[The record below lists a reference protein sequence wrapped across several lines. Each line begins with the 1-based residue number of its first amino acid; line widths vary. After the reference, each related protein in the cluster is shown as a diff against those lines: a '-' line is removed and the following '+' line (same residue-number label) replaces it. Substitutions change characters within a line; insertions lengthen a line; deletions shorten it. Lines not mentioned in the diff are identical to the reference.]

1 MFDRRARSV
10 IFYTTMVVVLLVL
23 VTRTQQQFLP
33 SGLARQVGHNSEAF
47 LFALLVAA
55 EIQLLRNRART
66 PRLLVAMATLG
77 VVFIVLGLS
86 LRQSALPGTLTTLN
100 EPVIGAGFLLFY
112 LCLPRSRMTAL
123 LAVLSVTLCIA
134 VLFDTS
140 FVLDQAES
148 LVPLV
153 LAGPAIDI
161 FDPRLL
167 GGDSVGTRALWVTW
181 MVTLT
186 LLAVVFIPLG
196 AWARA
201 EDLGAGAETTID
213 YLRRAIEGYWG
224 WLFVHAYFAF
234 WLGAQW
240 RNAGSVDQGRRGRH
254 RSPVPRGAVPAQ
266 QA

>member
-1 MFDRRARSV
+1 MA
-10 IFYTTMVVVLLVL
+10 ICGVVLV
-23 VTRTQQQFLP
+23 
-33 SGLARQVGHNSEAF
+33 
-47 LFALLVAA
+47 
-55 EIQLLRNRART
+55 
-66 PRLLVAMATLG
+66 
-77 VVFIVLGLS
+77 VLGLS
-86 LRQSALPGTLTTLN
+86 LREAALPGTLTTLN

-112 LCLPRSRMTAL
+112 LCLPRSRTT
-123 LAVLSVTLCIA
+123 AVLATVSVTLCIA
-134 VLFDTS
+134 VLFNTT

-167 GGDSVGTRALWVTW
+167 GGDSAGSKALWVAW

-201 EDLGAGAETTID
+201 EDLGASAETTID

-234 WLGAQW
+234 WLGARW
-240 RNAGSVDQGRRGRH
+240 RSSDSVDRRGPD
-254 RSPVPRGAVPAQ
+254 RSPAPHGAMTAR